1 MNIILF
7 QDLLHTLN
15 VVVIDSDDFTAN
27 LGCKLRVCLDVL
39 STPRFLLPHK

>member
-15 VVVIDSDDFTAN
+15 VVIIDSDNFTAN
-27 LGCKLRVCLDVL
+27 LGCKLRIRLDVL
-39 STPRFLLPHK
+39 STPGSFLSHK